1 MVQLLKQITAR
12 NTMTRLFGRRVKSAT
27 RSLKPVMASTNQKSN
42 LMKKY
47 ASASVA
53 SKSFTKWS
61 TSVHRSYASS
71 SQTIAER
78 IAEQVKA
85 APVVIYMK
93 GTPKSPQCGF
103 SRAVVDVMRREALA
117 KYDYYNILEDEVL
130 RQGIKDYSNWPT
142 IPQVYIGGEF
152 VGGCDIILEMHG
164 EGTLAEALQKAG
176 AEIQEH

>member
-1 MVQLLKQITAR
+1 MRAL
-12 NTMTRLFGRRVKSAT
+12 GRRAT
-27 RSLKPVMASTNQKSN
+27 
-42 LMKKY
+42 
-47 ASASVA
+47 SASRNVTRA
-53 SKSFTKWS
+53 TTVVKQTATLAKRFSSVRRVPVSFKTWS
-61 TSVHRSYASS
+61 PSVIRSYASS
-71 SQTIAER
+71 SPTIAER

-85 APVVIYMK
+85 APVVVYMK

-103 SRAVVDVMRREALA
+103 SRAVVDVLRREHLA

-152 VGGCDIILEMHG
+152 VGGCDIVLEMHG